1 MKKFLAAVMA
11 AVMLLS
17 LAACGQKPAAS
28 DGENEKVKITVWFSS
43 DAMAVKEKAV
53 AQFNAAHDDIEV
65 VASFQS
71 TDGLKDALKV
81 AASSDTMPTCWR
93 TYGGS
98 IGGYFVDNDLCYDL
112 TDYAAANGWDSH
124 FTSSALNLC
133 RYDGKLF
140 GYPNSYNVI
149 SMWYNKPIFEQNGIE
164 IPTTFEEFEAACDK
178 LVANGVTP
186 ISTAAL
192 YGWHTMRLVELLVE
206 YYAGAELHDQLN
218 AMQSRP
224 LPSIRSG
231 VRRATSPR
239 AS

>member
-43 DAMAVKEKAV
+43 DAMAVKEEAV

-98 IGGYFVDNDLCYDL
+98 IGGYYVDNDLCYDL
-112 TDYAAANGWDSH
+112 TDYAAANGG
-124 FTSSALNLC
+124 TA
-133 RYDGKLF
+133 
-140 GYPNSYNVI
+140 I
-149 SMWYNKPIFEQNGIE
+149 SPA
-164 IPTTFEEFEAACDK
+164 P
-178 LVANGVTP
+178 P
-186 ISTAAL
+186 
-192 YGWHTMRLVELLVE
+192 
-206 YYAGAELHDQLN
+206 
-218 AMQSRP
+218 
-224 LPSIRSG
+224 
-231 VRRATSPR
+231 
-239 AS
+239 